1 MTEGGGGRTKG
12 QVTVIALSAA
22 CLLGA
27 AALLARGPW
36 GRPAAWAWPA
46 LALGVA
52 ISEIAVVHLP
62 LGRQRWTFSCTEAL
76 IAAAFALATGGWIP
90 VAVLVGVLV
99 AQVVRRQVAIK
110 VVFNVAQFARAS
122 AAGATVAQVA
132 LDRGAGR
139 FAAAALA
146 LAVFWLAN
154 HVLVALAVALTGT
167 ASLWRVLATS
177 APLSLLHTGAN
188 GSVGLLGG
196 WLALHAPFGLL
207 ALFVPVALLWSSYD
221 QQTRRA
227 AEVRLFAELAH
238 GQERAG
244 GRSVDSSAGV
254 IVNAAARLFGGA
266 DVELLVLAP
275 DGPVLY
281 VGAEIGSPVRRRLGP
296 ECFDEPWVLRALTDG
311 GVITGTEGG
320 RPFFSAAI
328 GSPDAPHGVLLA
340 RRPAGSGGLDRREA
354 LLVGVLAQQAAAW
367 LSAADLAASRD
378 AALNRVEAAGVTAKA
393 LGDLGFHTTPAL
405 SVLRDSTRRLAHL
418 AGTAEGEPDAVT
430 GIVEELHSVEQ
441 AVASLLGAI
450 ALAAD
455 PDLAT
460 GSRPEV
466 GVTAGVT
473 LGQERTADGGQSS
486 EWTSSG
492 TLELE
497 GSR

>member
-1 MTEGGGGRTKG
+1 MTGRGDSRTRG
-12 QVTVIALSAA
+12 ELAVGALSVL
-22 CLLGA
+22 CLA
-27 AALLARGPW
+27 AATTLLVRGSW
-36 GRPAAWAWPA
+36 GRPAAWALPA
-46 LALGVA
+46 LAAAVA

-76 IAAAFALATGGWIP
+76 LAAAFALSAGGWIP
-90 VAVLVGVLV
+90 VGVVAGVLV
-99 AQVVRRQVAIK
+99 AQLARRQVPIK
-110 VVFNVAQFARAS
+110 VLFNVAQFAVAS
-122 AAGATVAQVA
+122 AAGALVAQAA

-154 HVLVALAVALTGT
+154 HLLVALAVALTGT
-167 ASLWRVLATS
+167 ASLWKVLATS

-188 GSVGLLGG
+188 GSVGLLAG

-207 ALFVPVALLWSSYD
+207 GLFVPVALLWSSYD

-244 GRSVDSSAGV
+244 GRSVDTSAGV

-281 VGAEIGSPVRRRLGP
+281 TGAETGTPVRRRLGP
-296 ECFDEPWVLRALTDG
+296 QCFDEPWVLRGLTEG
-311 GVITGTEGG
+311 GVVTGMEEG

-328 GSPDAPHGVLLA
+328 GSAEAPHGVLLA
-340 RRPAGSGGLDRREA
+340 RRPAGAGGLDRREA
-354 LLVGVLAQQAAAW
+354 LLVGVLAQQAAGW

-378 AALNRVEAAGVTAKA
+378 AALNRVEAAGEAARA
-393 LGDLGFHTTPAL
+393 LGDLGAHTIPAL

-418 AGTAEGEPDAVT
+418 AGTTAGEPDAVN
-430 GIVEELHSVEQ
+430 GIVEELHSVER

-460 GSRPEV
+460 GARQQAS
-466 GVTAGVT
+466 VTAGVS
-473 LGQERTADGGQSS
+473 LGSDQPGSAPGTS

-492 TLELE
+492 ILQLE